1 MTVRVKLFGSLRRY
15 LPAGAQGRQ
24 ATVEAPAGGK
34 VRDVMRLVGVPDEA
48 ATVILVNGEH
58 VEADAGVK
66 EGDTVSLFPPI

>member
-15 LPAGAQGRQ
+15 LPAEAQGRQ

-58 VEADAGVK
+58 VEADAEVK
-66 EGDTVSLFPPI
+66 GGDMVSLFPPI